1 MRVLDLFSGTGS
13 ATQIW
18 KDEGY
23 EVVSIEI
30 NPNQEATYNDS
41 ILEFNGYDLQIVH
54 GYFDFIWASVPCTT
68 FSVASIGK
76 HWDLDGYPKSE
87 ENIKNIQLLERTI
100 EIIKILKPKYWV
112 IENPRGMMRIL
123 IQEYIDSGFID
134 CTRYEITQCQYGH
147 TNMKPT
153 DLFGHLPPYFDA
165 RKCKNGSPCHEAAP
179 RGSMTGT
186 QGIKCKVT
194 RSMIPYDLTSE
205 IYHSI
210 MR

>member
-1 MRVLDLFSGTGS
+1 MKILDLFSGTRS
-13 ATQIW
+13 ATKIW
-18 KDEGY
+18 EDEGY

-76 HWDLDGYPKSE
+76 HWNKDGTPKTE
-87 ENIKNIQLLERTI
+87 ECRINLRLLAHTIQLI
-100 EIIKILKPKYWV
+100 EILKPRYYV
-112 IENPRGMMRIL
+112 IENPRGMMRKVFEEMEL
-123 IQEYIDSGFID
+123 ESYD
-134 CTRYEITQCQYGH
+134 RYEITQCQYGH
-147 TNMKPT
+147 PNMKPT
-153 DLFGHLPPYFDA
+153 DLFGKLPPYFTA

-186 QGIKCKVT
+186 QGIKDKVT